1 MAANNSSI
9 INLPMVL
16 QNLLVAANS
25 LPLVL
30 IGNDM
35 WILPQNVSIIARKDL
50 YVSLLPSC

>member
-1 MAANNSSI
+1 
-9 INLPMVL
+9 MVL
-16 QNLLVAANS
+16 QNLLAAANS

-35 WILPQNVSIIARKDL
+35 WILPQNVSIIVHKDL

>member
-35 WILPQNVSIIARKDL
+35 WILPQNVSIIVHKDL

>member
-1 MAANNSSI
+1 
-9 INLPMVL
+9 MVL
-16 QNLLVAANS
+16 QNLLAAANS

-35 WILPQNVSIIARKDL
+35 WILPQNVSIIAHKDL